1 MHLFLH
7 SSEKSSRKRTQ
18 SFSSQRTVSSA
29 SSSYSFSSSPQTQH
43 TEPAA
48 DLIFKQPNRDELLK
62 VCKTND
68 PGKLNNLDIPYLSEY
83 ILMDTIES
91 LDEGSSG
98 SILKAK
104 SRTNRKSYVVKLLK
118 SEVMMGKSKESSSI
132 SSSHISTTDFHGSNL
147 SGSASLSRTHSH
159 VNVERSGSSITT
171 TTATPTNIRSPQPT
185 ETPAFKNQR
194 YSPILSAAYRSPSRL
209 VSPSSSKLSS
219 SMQSL
224 SLDSTR
230 SRSNSS
236 FKTFKPMNKQG
247 EDENKKGREQGKDGE
262 DYEGEENEEAK
273 PILRPMYTFD
283 SLNEYLILASLKS
296 KHVSSVHGLF
306 RYGVEHNDD
315 AEADEDDDGEDDD
328 GSFYSMDG
336 NDINDNVK
344 SSDEQNPVELNSEPI
359 DVCLLLDYYSNSD
372 LLRLTTG
379 IRKKNISTSP
389 LFKDAIFAQLVQ
401 GLKYLHQQGIV
412 HRDIKPENILIDE
425 EGCLKYADFGYA
437 VDLNRIEDYPIDEH
451 YFLNR
456 GTTSFKAPEIMKIRE
471 KFDADM
477 LKATD
482 VWSLAVL
489 YYQMKFLNKPWRCAV
504 DDDCDYKRYRDLFTA
519 KKLDSLKTGFDI
531 KRVFG
536 SEDVMGRSLKSVK
549 DDVVIVVTNMMNPN
563 PHKRWTVS
571 DVFRSDW
578 MVGTRMLIEEEDKA
592 SSAAGVRGKN
602 SEDLELVKVLRV
614 L

>member
-18 SFSSQRTVSSA
+18 SVSSQRTVSSA
-29 SSSYSFSSSPQTQH
+29 SSSYSFSSSPQAQH
-43 TEPAA
+43 AEPAA
-48 DLIFKQPNRDELLK
+48 DLSLKQPDRDELLK
-62 VCKTND
+62 VCKAND

-83 ILMDTIES
+83 FIMDTIEA

-104 SRTNRKSYVVKLLK
+104 K
-118 SEVMMGKSKESSSI
+118 
-132 SSSHISTTDFHGSNL
+132 
-147 SGSASLSRTHSH
+147 
-159 VNVERSGSSITT
+159 
-171 TTATPTNIRSPQPT
+171 TAV
-185 ETPAFKNQR
+185 FKGQR
-194 YSPILSAAYRSPSRL
+194 YSPVLSAYRSPSRL
-209 VSPSSSKLSS
+209 VSQSSSKLSS

-224 SLDSTR
+224 SLDSPR

-236 FKTFKPMNKQG
+236 FKTFKPMNRQG
-247 EDENKKGREQGKDGE
+247 EDENMKSGEREKEGE
-262 DYEGEENEEAK
+262 ENEGEENEEAK
-273 PILRPMYTFD
+273 PVIRPMYTFD
-283 SLNEYLILASLKS
+283 SLNEYLILASMKS
-296 KHVSSVHGLF
+296 KHISSVHGLF

-315 AEADEDDDGEDDD
+315 TKEDEDDHREDDG
-328 GSFYSMDG
+328 GSFYSMEG
-336 NDINDNVK
+336 NDIDDSVK
-344 SSDEQNPVELNSEPI
+344 SFDEQNPVELNSEPI

-379 IRKKNISTSP
+379 MRKKNIAASS

-437 VDLNRIEDYPIDEH
+437 IDLNRIEDYPIGEH
-451 YFLNR
+451 DFLSR
-456 GTTSFKAPEIMKIRE
+456 GTTSFKAPEIMKVRE
-471 KFDADM
+471 KFDGDM

-504 DDDCDYKRYRDLFTA
+504 DEDGDYKKYRELFTA
-519 KKLDSLKTGFDI
+519 KKLDSLRTGFDI
-531 KRVFG
+531 KRAFG

-549 DDVVIVVTNMMNPN
+549 DDIVIALTNMMNPN

-578 MVGTRMLIEEEDKA
+578 MVGTRMLIEEEDKG
-592 SSAAGVRGKN
+592 SSAAGSRGKN
-602 SEDLELVKVLRV
+602 GEDNEIVKVLRV